1 MQRGGP
7 PLQILSPP
15 AKGLLS
21 LLAPNQHP
29 RLQEALNISHFL
41 NCKSHLVVVI
51 TRLLNTYLCNNRNM
65 DYLRLHMV
73 PQDTGIVDLS
83 LCVVAHPLGG
93 KDSNITYLYHTQDNV
108 LGRDRGRLFAQHH
121 H

>member
-1 MQRGGP
+1 M
-7 PLQILSPP
+7 
-15 AKGLLS
+15 
-21 LLAPNQHP
+21 
-29 RLQEALNISHFL
+29 
-41 NCKSHLVVVI
+41 VVI
-51 TRLLNTYLCNNRNM
+51 THLLLNTYLRNNHNT

-108 LGRDRGRLFAQHH
+108 LGRDRGRLFVQHH

>member
-1 MQRGGP
+1 M
-7 PLQILSPP
+7 
-15 AKGLLS
+15 
-21 LLAPNQHP
+21 
-29 RLQEALNISHFL
+29 
-41 NCKSHLVVVI
+41 VVI
-51 TRLLNTYLCNNRNM
+51 TRLLLNTYLRNNRNT

-83 LCVVAHPLGG
+83 LCIVAHPLGG

-108 LGRDRGRLFAQHH
+108 LGQDRGCLFVQHH

>member
-1 MQRGGP
+1 MQIR
-7 PLQILSPP
+7 SPP
-15 AKGLLS
+15 PPGPAHPYSPLR
-21 LLAPNQHP
+21 NQSIPAP

-51 TRLLNTYLCNNRNM
+51 TRLLLNTYLRNNRNT

>member
-1 MQRGGP
+1 M
-7 PLQILSPP
+7 
-15 AKGLLS
+15 
-21 LLAPNQHP
+21 
-29 RLQEALNISHFL
+29 
-41 NCKSHLVVVI
+41 VVI
-51 TRLLNTYLCNNRNM
+51 THLLLNTYLHNNCNT
-65 DYLRLHMV
+65 DYLCLHMV

-93 KDSNITYLYHTQDNV
+93 MDSNITYLYYTQDNV